1 MKKTIPRPPIHW
13 VNDRQ
18 KRRPWGSASTLS
30 ITVAPVVVK
39 PDMFS
44 KNASVK
50 LLTYPLSMNGSEPKR
65 LKTTHDSVT
74 TM

>member
-1 MKKTIPRPPIHW
+1 M
-13 VNDRQ
+13 
-18 KRRPWGSASTLS
+18 
-30 ITVAPVVVK
+30 VAPVVVN

-50 LLTYPLSMNGSEPKR
+50 LLTYPLSMKGSEPKR